1 MNKRSGTESKKK
13 IINAALRV
21 FTEYGYKGAS
31 MRMIA
36 GAAGISVG
44 GLYLYF
50 DNKEGLYHTLIK
62 ETLSDFTKKVSE
74 ALKDSMTSSEAFNLF
89 IALYL
94 NNAKKHR
101 GLILI
106 QGREHGFSFG
116 VDIKKR
122 FLKLQ
127 RGTIEDIIQKGIT
140 SGEFRKCN
148 VKEVSKIIFCV
159 LRGFILSL
167 IVEPDALF
175 SPEECSNFLLK
186 GLLNKNAESGLGESN
201 AT

>member
-1 MNKRSGTESKKK
+1 
-13 IINAALRV
+13 
-21 FTEYGYKGAS
+21 

-36 GAAGISVG
+36 RAAGISVG

-50 DNKEGLYHTLIK
+50 DNKEDLYLTLIK
-62 ETLSDFTKKVSE
+62 GTLSDFTQKVSK
-74 ALKDSMTSSEAFNLF
+74 ALKGTMTSSEALNLF

-94 NNAKKHR
+94 NNARKHR

-106 QGREHGFSFG
+106 QGREHRFSFG
-116 VDIKKR
+116 IEIKKT
-122 FLKLQ
+122 FLKRQ
-127 RGTIEDIIQKGIT
+127 RGTIEEIIQRGIA

-167 IVEPDALF
+167 IIEPDALF
-175 SPEECSNFLLK
+175 TPEECSKLILK
-186 GLLNKNAESGLGESN
+186 GLLKNNSESTLKDFIPD
-201 AT
+201 

>member
-1 MNKRSGTESKKK
+1 
-13 IINAALRV
+13 
-21 FTEYGYKGAS
+21 

-50 DNKEGLYHTLIK
+50 DNKEDLYLTLIK
-62 ETLSDFTKKVSE
+62 ETLREFTQKVSE
-74 ALKDSMTSSEAFNLF
+74 ALRDSMTSSEAFSLF

-106 QGREHGFSFG
+106 QVLDHTVTFE
-116 VDIKKR
+116 INTKR
-122 FLKLQ
+122 RFFKHQRNIVEEIIQ
-127 RGTIEDIIQKGIT
+127 RGIV

-175 SPEECSNFLLK
+175 SPEECSGFILK
-186 GLLNKNAESGLGESN
+186 GLLKNNSESALEETNDS
-201 AT
+201 